1 MGPQKFTAANSAEAL
16 KMVRE
21 KMGSDAMILS
31 SKDVDEGV
39 EIVAISPDAL
49 AHLASQKNPFLAN
62 KSSSSLNGDA
72 STSSTPAPQLNTPVF
87 EEITKEV
94 LPRITTP
101 SMEVGG
107 LIVKDII
114 TNSPADTSNDATAIN
129 APSLNAS
136 TSSASL
142 ASAMRATPTES
153 PRVEQLFSEIE
164 EVKKLLQSH
173 LASSYWNNLQQE
185 SAGHAEVTKTLLS
198 AGFSPKLCAEL
209 VQNLSETGDVKSL
222 LAEVQKR
229 LEQSIKTIDPLE
241 AFDRGGIFAFIG
253 PTGVGKTTTV
263 AKVAARCVLRY
274 GRNQVALL
282 STDTYRIGAQEQLK
296 VFARILGLPV
306 ISLRDSED
314 LESKLN
320 ELSQRHIILLDT
332 AGVNQR
338 DVLMIEQS
346 QLLKE
351 GSRDAHRILVMSST
365 TDLRTQEDVIMLHNQ
380 ASIDANQSR
389 IMGAIITKTDEAAQI
404 APVLDSL
411 MRHEL
416 PLMFLSNGQR
426 VPEDLSQANVAYL
439 AHRAMHPRSLSNNLN
454 VMDDQIPALMADY
467 LNDWMKKNSL

>member
-16 KMVRE
+16 KMVRD

-62 KSSSSLNGDA
+62 KTSGNQDSNA
-72 STSSTPAPQLNTPVF
+72 STPEPQLNTPVF

-94 LPRITTP
+94 LPKITTP
-101 SMEVGG
+101 SMDVGG

-114 TNSPADTSNDATAIN
+114 TSSPADASNGVN
-129 APSLNAS
+129 ANPLAAS
-136 TSSASL
+136 SVS
-142 ASAMRATPTES
+142 ATPTES

-164 EVKKLLQSH
+164 VVKKLLQSH

-209 VQNLSETGDVKSL
+209 VQNLSESGDVKSL
-222 LAEVQKR
+222 LSEVQKR
-229 LEQSIKTIDPLE
+229 LEHSIKTIDPLE

-338 DVLMIEQS
+338 DVLVVHMTASDDVAS
-346 QLLKE
+346 Q
-351 GSRDAHRILVMSST
+351 I
-365 TDLRTQEDVIMLHNQ
+365 QQDVPDNL
-380 ASIDANQSR
+380 ACLTVR
-389 IMGAIITKTDEAAQI
+389 G
-404 APVLDSL
+404 
-411 MRHEL
+411 RH
-416 PLMFLSNGQR
+416 
-426 VPEDLSQANVAYL
+426 
-439 AHRAMHPRSLSNNLN
+439 
-454 VMDDQIPALMADY
+454 I
-467 LNDWMKKNSL
+467 

>member
-49 AHLASQKNPFLAN
+49 AHLASQKNPFLA
-62 KSSSSLNGDA
+62 KSNNPA
-72 STSSTPAPQLNTPVF
+72 PSTPLSTPVF
-87 EEITKEV
+87 QEITKEAV
-94 LPRITTP
+94 PKVTTP
-101 SMEVGG
+101 SMQVGG
-107 LIVKDII
+107 LLVKDII
-114 TNSPADTSNDATAIN
+114 NT
-129 APSLNAS
+129 NAS
-136 TSSASL
+136 ANEALSEVSPPAQPSDTTSAP
-142 ASAMRATPTES
+142 AANTPAAES
-153 PRVEQLFSEIE
+153 PRVEHLITEIE

-185 SAGHAEVTKTLLS
+185 SAGHAQVTKTLLS

-209 VQNLSETGDVKSL
+209 VQNLSATGDVKSL

-229 LEQSIKTIDPLE
+229 LEHSIKTIDPLE

-320 ELSQRHIILLDT
+320 ELSQRHIVLLDT

-439 AHRAMHPRSLSNNLN
+439 AHRAMHPRSLGNNLN
-454 VMDDQIPALMADY
+454 VLDDQIPALMADY
-467 LNDWMKKNSL
+467 LNDWMKKNGL

>member
-49 AHLASQKNPFLAN
+49 AHLASQRNPFLAN
-62 KSSSSLNGDA
+62 KSNGVSDSLA
-72 STSSTPAPQLNTPVF
+72 STVPLNTPVF
-87 EEITKEV
+87 EEISKEV
-94 LPRITTP
+94 FPRVTTP
-101 SMEVGG
+101 SMDVRG

-114 TNSPADTSNDATAIN
+114 NNSGADASHDAALSASQSNIN
-129 APSLNAS
+129 I
-136 TSSASL
+136 SSASASPAPPA
-142 ASAMRATPTES
+142 ASATPVES

-198 AGFSPKLCAEL
+198 AGFSPKLCAQL

-439 AHRAMHPRSLSNNLN
+439 AHRAMHPRSLSNNLD

>member
-1 MGPQKFTAANSAEAL
+1 
-16 KMVRE
+16 
-21 KMGSDAMILS
+21 
-31 SKDVDEGV
+31 VDEGV

-49 AHLASQKNPFLAN
+49 AHLASQRNPFLAN
-62 KSSSSLNGDA
+62 KSNGVSDSLA
-72 STSSTPAPQLNTPVF
+72 STVPLNTPVF
-87 EEITKEV
+87 EEISKEV
-94 LPRITTP
+94 FPRVTTP
-101 SMEVGG
+101 SMDVRG

-114 TNSPADTSNDATAIN
+114 NNSGADASHDA
-129 APSLNAS
+129 APV
-136 TSSASL
+136 SASQSNINVST
-142 ASAMRATPTES
+142 ASAPPAPPANPVES

-198 AGFSPKLCAEL
+198 AGFSPKLCAQL

-439 AHRAMHPRSLSNNLN
+439 AHRAMHPRSLSNNLD

>member
-49 AHLASQKNPFLAN
+49 AHLASQKNPFLS
-62 KSSSSLNGDA
+62 KTQSSSV
-72 STSSTPAPQLNTPVF
+72 STPLNTPVF

-94 LPRITTP
+94 IPKVITP
-101 SMEVGG
+101 DMNVGG

-114 TNSPADTSNDATAIN
+114 TSHAPVEAAPEAAPTKSPSAELTSAPAAPAD
-129 APSLNAS
+129 
-136 TSSASL
+136 
-142 ASAMRATPTES
+142 S
-153 PRVEQLFSEIE
+153 PRVEHLITEIE
-164 EVKKLLQSH
+164 QVKKLLQSH

-209 VQNLSETGDVKSL
+209 VQNLSDTSDVKVL

-320 ELSQRHIILLDT
+320 ELSQRHIVLLDT

-439 AHRAMHPRSLSNNLN
+439 AHRAMHPRSLGNNLN

-467 LNDWMKKNSL
+467 LNDWMKKNGL

>member
-49 AHLASQKNPFLAN
+49 AHLASQKNPFLAKPN
-62 KSSSSLNGDA
+62 N
-72 STSSTPAPQLNTPVF
+72 PAPSAPLNTPVF
-87 EEITKEV
+87 QEITKDV
-94 LPRITTP
+94 LPKVTTP
-101 SMEVGG
+101 SMQVGG
-107 LIVKDII
+107 LMVKDII
-114 TNSPADTSNDATAIN
+114 NTNASANDALPEVNSPAQSSDI
-129 APSLNAS
+129 
-136 TSSASL
+136 TSSPA
-142 ASAMRATPTES
+142 ANTPPAES
-153 PRVEQLFSEIE
+153 PRVEHLITEIE

-173 LASSYWNNLQQE
+173 LASSYWSNLQQE
-185 SAGHAEVTKTLLS
+185 SAGHAQVTKTLLS

-209 VQNLSETGDVKSL
+209 VQNLSATGDVKSL

-229 LEQSIKTIDPLE
+229 LEHSIKTIDPLE

-320 ELSQRHIILLDT
+320 ELSQRHIVLLDT

-351 GSRDAHRILVMSST
+351 GSRNAHRILVMSST

-439 AHRAMHPRSLSNNLN
+439 AHRAMHPRSLGNNLN
-454 VMDDQIPALMADY
+454 VLDDQIPALMADY
-467 LNDWMKKNSL
+467 LNDWMKKNGL

>member
-49 AHLASQKNPFLAN
+49 AHLASQKNPFLTQRHT
-62 KSSSSLNGDA
+62 
-72 STSSTPAPQLNTPVF
+72 TSVNTVTPPPLNTPVF
-87 EEITKEV
+87 EEITKESIPKV
-94 LPRITTP
+94 NTPSLQPGGLFIKEVITTEP
-101 SMEVGG
+101 
-107 LIVKDII
+107 I
-114 TNSPADTSNDATAIN
+114 AQA
-129 APSLNAS
+129 AP
-136 TSSASL
+136 TASL
-142 ASAMRATPTES
+142 TPPPAPVEPTSPSAES
-153 PRVEQLFSEIE
+153 PRVEQLISEIE
-164 EVKKLLQSH
+164 EVKKLLQTH
-173 LASSYWNNLQQE
+173 LASNYWGNLQQE
-185 SAGHAEVTKTLLS
+185 SASHAEVTKVLLS

-209 VQNLSETGDVKSL
+209 VNGLSNESDIKVL
-222 LAEVQKR
+222 LAEVQKK
-229 LEQSIKTIDPLE
+229 LEQSIKVIDPLE
-241 AFDRGGIFAFIG
+241 AFDQGGVFAFIG

-320 ELSQRHIILLDT
+320 ELSQRHIVLLDT

-351 GSRDAHRILVMSST
+351 GSQNAHRILVMSST

-380 ASIDANQSR
+380 ASLDANQSR

-439 AHRAMHPRSLSNNLN
+439 AHRAMHPRSLSNNLS
-454 VMDDQIPALMADY
+454 VLDEQIPALMADY
-467 LNDWMKKNSL
+467 LNDWTKRGAL

>member
-16 KMVRE
+16 KMVRD

-49 AHLASQKNPFLAN
+49 AHLASQKNPFLAKAN
-62 KSSSSLNGDA
+62 
-72 STSSTPAPQLNTPVF
+72 TPAPSAPLNTPVF
-87 EEITKEV
+87 QEITKEV
-94 LPRITTP
+94 LPNVTSP
-101 SMEVGG
+101 SMQVGG

-114 TNSPADTSNDATAIN
+114 NTNASTNEALAETLPSNPVQSPAAANSPA
-129 APSLNAS
+129 
-136 TSSASL
+136 
-142 ASAMRATPTES
+142 ES
-153 PRVEQLFSEIE
+153 PRVEHLITEIE

-173 LASSYWNNLQQE
+173 LASSYWSNLQQE
-185 SAGHAEVTKTLLS
+185 SAGHAQVTKTLLS

-209 VQNLSETGDVKSL
+209 VQNLSATGDVKSL

-229 LEQSIKTIDPLE
+229 LEHSIKTIDPLE

-320 ELSQRHIILLDT
+320 ELSQRHIVLLDT

-439 AHRAMHPRSLSNNLN
+439 AHRAMHPRSLGNNLN
-454 VMDDQIPALMADY
+454 VLDDQIPALMADY
-467 LNDWMKKNSL
+467 LNAWMKNNGL

>member
-31 SKDVDEGV
+31 SKDIDEGV

-49 AHLASQKNPFLAN
+49 AHLASQKNPFLTQRH
-62 KSSSSLNGDA
+62 
-72 STSSTPAPQLNTPVF
+72 TSSVNTVTPAPLNTPVF
-87 EEITKEV
+87 EEITKESIPKV
-94 LPRITTP
+94 NTP
-101 SMEVGG
+101 SLQPGG
-107 LIVKDII
+107 LFIKEVISTEEPI
-114 TNSPADTSNDATAIN
+114 TQTAPV
-129 APSLNAS
+129 APSPVSVKPAS
-136 TSSASL
+136 PSA
-142 ASAMRATPTES
+142 ES
-153 PRVEQLFSEIE
+153 PRVEQLISEIE
-164 EVKKLLQSH
+164 EVKKLLQTH
-173 LASSYWNNLQQE
+173 LASNYWGNLQQE
-185 SAGHAEVTKTLLS
+185 SASHAEVTKVLLS

-209 VQNLSETGDVKSL
+209 VNGLSNESDIKVL
-222 LAEVQKR
+222 LAEVQKK
-229 LEQSIKTIDPLE
+229 LEQSIKVIDPLE
-241 AFDRGGIFAFIG
+241 AFDQGGVFAFIG

-320 ELSQRHIILLDT
+320 ELSQRHIVLLDT

-351 GSRDAHRILVMSST
+351 GSQNAHRILVMSST

-380 ASIDANQSR
+380 ASLDANQSR

-439 AHRAMHPRSLSNNLN
+439 AHRAMHPRSLSNNLS
-454 VMDDQIPALMADY
+454 VLDEQIPALMADY
-467 LNDWMKKNSL
+467 LNDWTKRGAL

>member
-49 AHLASQKNPFLAN
+49 AHLASQKNPFLSKAQ
-62 KSSSSLNGDA
+62 
-72 STSSTPAPQLNTPVF
+72 TSSVNTPLNTPVF
-87 EEITKEV
+87 EEITKEAIPKV
-94 LPRITTP
+94 ITP
-101 SMEVGG
+101 DMNVGG

-114 TNSPADTSNDATAIN
+114 TSHSAEMPAEAPPANLQTAE
-129 APSLNAS
+129 S
-136 TSSASL
+136 TSAP
-142 ASAMRATPTES
+142 AAPAES
-153 PRVEQLFSEIE
+153 PRVEHLITEIE
-164 EVKKLLQSH
+164 QVKKLLQSH

-209 VQNLSETGDVKSL
+209 VQNLSDTSDVKAL

-320 ELSQRHIILLDT
+320 ELSQRHIVLLDT

-346 QLLKE
+346 QLLKA

-439 AHRAMHPRSLSNNLN
+439 AHRAMHPRSLGNNLN

-467 LNDWMKKNSL
+467 LNDWMKKNGL

>member
-1 MGPQKFTAANSAEAL
+1 
-16 KMVRE
+16 
-21 KMGSDAMILS
+21 MGSDAMILS
-31 SKDVDEGV
+31 SKDVEDGV

-49 AHLASQKNPFLAN
+49 AHLASQRNPFLAN
-62 KSSSSLNGDA
+62 K
-72 STSSTPAPQLNTPVF
+72 TSSNQASSIVNSSAPTAPLNTPVF
-87 EEITKEV
+87 EEISKEIFPKV
-94 LPRITTP
+94 TTP
-101 SMEVGG
+101 SMDVRG

-114 TNSPADTSNDATAIN
+114 TNSVVDASNDA
-129 APSLNAS
+129 APV
-136 TSSASL
+136 SASQPNI
-142 ASAMRATPTES
+142 SSPTTSVAPAES

-185 SAGHAEVTKTLLS
+185 SAGHAEVTKILLS
-198 AGFSPKLCAEL
+198 AGFSPKLCVEL
-209 VQNLSETGDVKSL
+209 AQDLSQTSDVKSL
-222 LAEVQKR
+222 LIEVQKR
-229 LEQSIKTIDPLE
+229 LEHKIKTIDPLE

-320 ELSQRHIILLDT
+320 ELSQRHIVLLDT

-439 AHRAMHPRSLSNNLN
+439 AHRAMHPRSLSNNLD

-467 LNDWMKKNSL
+467 LNDWMNKNAL

>member
-49 AHLASQKNPFLAN
+49 AHLASQKNPFLA
-62 KSSSSLNGDA
+62 KSNN
-72 STSSTPAPQLNTPVF
+72 PAPSAPLNTPVF
-87 EEITKEV
+87 QEITKDV
-94 LPRITTP
+94 LPKVTAP
-101 SMEVGG
+101 SMQVGG
-107 LIVKDII
+107 LMVKDII
-114 TNSPADTSNDATAIN
+114 NTNASANDVLPEVNSPAQSSDI
-129 APSLNAS
+129 
-136 TSSASL
+136 TSSPA
-142 ASAMRATPTES
+142 ANTPPAES
-153 PRVEQLFSEIE
+153 PRVEHLITEIE

-173 LASSYWNNLQQE
+173 LASSYWSNLQQE
-185 SAGHAEVTKTLLS
+185 SAGHAQVTKTLLS

-209 VQNLSETGDVKSL
+209 VQNLSATGDVKSL

-229 LEQSIKTIDPLE
+229 LEHSIKTIDPLE
-241 AFDRGGIFAFIG
+241 SFDRGGIFAFIG

-320 ELSQRHIILLDT
+320 ELSQRHIVLLDT

-351 GSRDAHRILVMSST
+351 GSRNAHRILVMSST

-439 AHRAMHPRSLSNNLN
+439 AHRAMHPRSLGNNLN
-454 VMDDQIPALMADY
+454 VLDDQIPALMADY
-467 LNDWMKKNSL
+467 LNDWMKKNGL

>member
-49 AHLASQKNPFLAN
+49 AHLASQKNPFLS
-62 KSSSSLNGDA
+62 KTQSSSVNV
-72 STSSTPAPQLNTPVF
+72 PLNTPVF

-94 LPRITTP
+94 IPKVITP
-101 SMEVGG
+101 DMNVGG

-114 TNSPADTSNDATAIN
+114 TSPAPEAPTKTAPINSPAAE
-129 APSLNAS
+129 S
-136 TSSASL
+136 TSAP
-142 ASAMRATPTES
+142 AAPAES
-153 PRVEQLFSEIE
+153 PRVEHLITEIE
-164 EVKKLLQSH
+164 QVKKLLQSH

-209 VQNLSETGDVKSL
+209 VQNLSDTSDVKAL

-320 ELSQRHIILLDT
+320 ELSQRHIVLLDT

-439 AHRAMHPRSLSNNLN
+439 AHRAMHPRSLGNNLN

-467 LNDWMKKNSL
+467 LNDWMKKNGL

>member
-49 AHLASQKNPFLAN
+49 AHLASQKNPFLASRN
-62 KSSSSLNGDA
+62 
-72 STSSTPAPQLNTPVF
+72 TIVTPAPANTPVF
-87 EEITKEV
+87 EEITKESIPKV
-94 LPRITTP
+94 STP
-101 SMEVGG
+101 SMQTEGVFIKEV
-107 LIVKDII
+107 IKTAPEPIPQNPEPVKEVV
-114 TNSPADTSNDATAIN
+114 A
-129 APSLNAS
+129 
-136 TSSASL
+136 
-142 ASAMRATPTES
+142 PTES
-153 PRVEQLFSEIE
+153 PRVEQLISEIE

-173 LASSYWNNLQQE
+173 LASSYWGNLQQE
-185 SAGHAEVTKTLLS
+185 SASHAELTKTLLS
-198 AGFSPKLCAEL
+198 AGFSPKLCAQL
-209 VQNLSETGDVKSL
+209 VNNLSASDDLKTL

-229 LEQSIKTIDPLE
+229 LEHSIKTIDPLA
-241 AFDRGGIFAFIG
+241 AFDQGGVFAFIG

-314 LESKLN
+314 LQSKLN
-320 ELSQRHIILLDT
+320 ELSQRHIVLLDT

-346 QLLKE
+346 QLLKD
-351 GSRDAHRILVMSST
+351 GSQNAHRILVMSST

-389 IMGAIITKTDEAAQI
+389 IMGAIITKTDEAAQL

-439 AHRAMHPRSLSNNLN
+439 AHRAMHPRSLSNNLG
-454 VMDDQIPALMADY
+454 VLDEQIPALMADY
-467 LNDWMKKNSL
+467 LNDWTKKNTL